1 MMAWI
6 FLLVAGLC
14 EMAFVVMMKLS
25 EGFKKLKYSI
35 WTVVSMAASFFLL
48 SLALKTIPIGTG
60 YAIWT
65 GIGAVGS
72 VVMGMV
78 IFKEKKSVLKL
89 LFITLIIAGVIG
101 LKLTSGI

>member
-1 MMAWI
+1 MDWI

-14 EMAFVVMMKLS
+14 EMVFVVMLKLS
-25 EGFKKLKYSI
+25 DGFKKVGYAILTIIFMS
-35 WTVVSMAASFFLL
+35 ASFFLL

-72 VVMGMV
+72 VTLGMIV
-78 IFKEKKSVLKL
+78 FKERKSGGKL
-89 LFITLIIAGVIG
+89 LFITMIIAGVVG
-101 LKLTSGI
+101 LKLTSGV

>member
-1 MMAWI
+1 MDWI

-14 EMAFVVMMKLS
+14 EMVFVVMLKLS
-25 EGFKKLKYSI
+25 DGFKRLGFAI
-35 WTVVSMAASFFLL
+35 LTVIFMSASFFLL

-72 VVMGMV
+72 VTFGMIV
-78 IFKEKKSVLKL
+78 FKERKSVGKL
-89 LFITLIIAGVIG
+89 LFITMIIAGVVG
-101 LKLTSGI
+101 LKLTSGV

>member
-1 MMAWI
+1 
-6 FLLVAGLC
+6 
-14 EMAFVVMMKLS
+14 MAFVVMMKLS
-25 EGFKKLKYSI
+25 EGFKKLNYSI
-35 WTVVSMAASFFLL
+35 YTVVFMIASFFLL

-78 IFKEKKSVLKL
+78 LFKEKKSALKL
-89 LFITLIIAGVIG
+89 LFIALIIAGVIG
-101 LKLTSGI
+101 LKLTSGL

>member
-1 MMAWI
+1 MAWI
-6 FLLVAGLC
+6 FLLIAGLC

-25 EGFKKLKYSI
+25 EGFKKMNYSI
-35 WTVVSMAASFFLL
+35 YTVLFMIASFFLL

-72 VVMGMV
+72 VVMGMLL
-78 IFKEKKSVLKL
+78 FKEKKSALKL
-89 LFITLIIAGVIG
+89 LFITLIVAGVIG
-101 LKLTSGI
+101 LKLTSGV

>member
-1 MMAWI
+1 MDWI

-14 EMAFVVMMKLS
+14 EMVFVVMLKLS
-25 EGFKKLKYSI
+25 DGFKKVGYAIL
-35 WTVVSMAASFFLL
+35 TVIFMSASFFLL

-72 VVMGMV
+72 VTLGMIV
-78 IFKEKKSVLKL
+78 FKEGKSVGKL
-89 LFITLIIAGVIG
+89 LFITMIIAGVVG
-101 LKLTSGI
+101 LKLTSGV

>member
-1 MMAWI
+1 
-6 FLLVAGLC
+6 
-14 EMAFVVMMKLS
+14 MAFVVMMKLS
-25 EGFKKLKYSI
+25 EGFKKLNYSI
-35 WTVVSMAASFFLL
+35 YTVVFMIASFFLL

-78 IFKEKKSVLKL
+78 LFKEKKSVLKL
-89 LFITLIIAGVIG
+89 FFIALIVAGVIG
-101 LKLTSGI
+101 LKLTSGV

>member
-1 MMAWI
+1 MAWI

-25 EGFKKLKYSI
+25 EGFKNLKYSI
-35 WTVVSMAASFFLL
+35 LTIVFMAASFFLL

-78 IFKEKKSVLKL
+78 LFKEKKSALKL

-101 LKLTSGI
+101 LKLTSGL

>member
-1 MMAWI
+1 MDWI

-14 EMAFVVMMKLS
+14 EMVFVVMLKLS
-25 EGFKKLKYSI
+25 DGFKKVGYAILTIIFMS
-35 WTVVSMAASFFLL
+35 ASFFLL

-72 VVMGMV
+72 VTLGM
-78 IFKEKKSVLKL
+78 IVLKNVKVSANCSL
-89 LFITLIIAGVIG
+89 LR
-101 LKLTSGI
+101 

>member
-1 MMAWI
+1 MDWI

-14 EMAFVVMMKLS
+14 EMVFVVMLKLS
-25 EGFKKLKYSI
+25 DGFKKVGYAILTIIFMS
-35 WTVVSMAASFFLL
+35 ASFFLL

-72 VVMGMV
+72 VTLGMIV
-78 IFKEKKSVLKL
+78 FKERK
-89 LFITLIIAGVIG
+89 
-101 LKLTSGI
+101 

>member
-1 MMAWI
+1 MDWI

-14 EMAFVVMMKLS
+14 EMVFVVMLKLS
-25 EGFKKLKYSI
+25 DGFKKVGYAIL
-35 WTVVSMAASFFLL
+35 TVIFMSASFFLL

-72 VVMGMV
+72 VTLGMIV
-78 IFKEKKSVLKL
+78 FEERKSVGKL
-89 LFITLIIAGVIG
+89 LFITMIIAGVVG
-101 LKLTSGI
+101 LKLTSGV

>member
-1 MMAWI
+1 MDWI

-14 EMAFVVMMKLS
+14 EMVFVVMLKLS
-25 EGFKKLKYSI
+25 DGFKKVGYAILTIIFMS
-35 WTVVSMAASFFLL
+35 ASFFLL

-72 VVMGMV
+72 VILGMIV
-78 IFKEKKSVLKL
+78 FKERKSVGKL
-89 LFITLIIAGVIG
+89 LFITMIIAGVVG
-101 LKLTSGI
+101 LKLTSGV

>member
-1 MMAWI
+1 MAWI
-6 FLLVAGLC
+6 FLLLAGLC

-25 EGFKKLKYSI
+25 EGFKKLNYSVYTI
-35 WTVVSMAASFFLL
+35 LFMIASFFLL

-72 VVMGMV
+72 VMMGMLL
-78 IFKEKKSVLKL
+78 FKEKKSALKL
-89 LFITLIIAGVIG
+89 FFIALIVAGVIG
-101 LKLTSGI
+101 LKLTSGV

>member
-1 MMAWI
+1 MAWI
-6 FLLVAGLC
+6 FLLLAGLC

-25 EGFKKLKYSI
+25 EGFKKLNYSVYTI
-35 WTVVSMAASFFLL
+35 LFMIASFFLL

-72 VVMGMV
+72 VVMGMLL
-78 IFKEKKSVLKL
+78 FKEKKSALKL
-89 LFITLIIAGVIG
+89 LFITLIVAGVIG
-101 LKLTSGI
+101 LKLTSGV

>member
-1 MMAWI
+1 MAWI
-6 FLLVAGLC
+6 FLLIAGLC

-25 EGFKKLKYSI
+25 EGFKKLNYSI
-35 WTVVSMAASFFLL
+35 YTVVFMIASFFLL

-78 IFKEKKSVLKL
+78 LFKEKKSALKL
-89 LFITLIIAGVIG
+89 LFIALIIAGVIG
-101 LKLTSGI
+101 LKLTSGL

>member
-6 FLLVAGLC
+6 FLLIAGLC

-25 EGFKKLKYSI
+25 EGFKKMNYSI
-35 WTVVSMAASFFLL
+35 YTVLFMIASFFLL

-72 VVMGMV
+72 VVMGMLL
-78 IFKEKKSVLKL
+78 FKEKKSALKL
-89 LFITLIIAGVIG
+89 LFITLIVAGVIG
-101 LKLTSGI
+101 LKLTSGV

>member
-14 EMAFVVMMKLS
+14 EMVFVVMMKLS
-25 EGFKKLKYSI
+25 EGFKKLKFSLL
-35 WTVVSMAASFFLL
+35 TVLFMIASFFLL
-48 SLALKTIPIGTG
+48 SLSLKTIPIGTG

-72 VVMGMV
+72 VVMGM
-78 IFKEKKSVLKL
+78 ILFKEKKSVLKL
-89 LFITLIIAGVIG
+89 LFIAMIVAGVIG
-101 LKLTSGI
+101 LKLTSGA